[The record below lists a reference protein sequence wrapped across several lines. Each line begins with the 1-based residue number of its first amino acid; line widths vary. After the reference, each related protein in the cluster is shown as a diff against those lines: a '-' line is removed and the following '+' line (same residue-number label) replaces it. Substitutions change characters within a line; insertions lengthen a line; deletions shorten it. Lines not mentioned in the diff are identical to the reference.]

1 MTNANLS
8 KNRTSGMHVA
18 IVGAGIAGNAAAYA
32 LHHAPHIAS
41 VTVFEA
47 EDRIGG
53 HSATVDID
61 YNGEAIAVDT
71 GFIVYNTLNYPNLT
85 ALFEHLGVETQDADM
100 SFSVSI
106 GQGAFEWVGRTQDV
120 FKGLFAQR
128 RNIVNPRYLGMLLEI
143 LRFQKNAIAD
153 HKTGKLTDLTLGEYI
168 RKGRYSNY
176 FRDRYIVPMGA
187 AIWSTP
193 VERMLDFP
201 AENFVTFFENHKL
214 LHWDRPVWRTV
225 TGGSRAYVAKLTAPF
240 RERIRQNDPVVAVV
254 RDDLGVVVTTRNGFS
269 GRYDQVIMAC
279 HADQSLAIVKDPSA
293 DEHSVMASVQYRPNS
308 VYLHR
313 DKALM
318 PRRTEAW
325 AAWNFL
331 RDSDTSEGDVCISYS
346 MQHLQ
351 GIDRRLPLFVTLN
364 PPRPPKPDLVF
375 GTFAYAHPQF
385 TKAAFAGQKLLKRI
399 NGHNRLWFAGAWT
412 AYGFHEDGL
421 TSGMHAAEGLGA
433 FMPWRQDAAAQ
444 RQLAE

>member
-1 MTNANLS
+1 
-8 KNRTSGMHVA
+8 MHVA
-18 IVGAGIAGNAAAYA
+18 IVGTGIAGNAAAYA
-32 LHHAPHIAS
+32 LHNAPHVKSI
-41 VTVFEA
+41 TVFEA

-61 YNGEAIAVDT
+61 YNGKAIAVDT

-85 ALFEHLGVETQDADM
+85 ALFAHLGVETQDADM

-106 GQGAFEWVGRTQDV
+106 GQGEFEWVGRTHDV
-120 FKGLFAQR
+120 FKGLFAQK
-128 RNIVNPRYLGMLLEI
+128 RNLVNPRYLGMLLEI
-143 LRFQKNAIAD
+143 LRFQKNALAD
-153 HKTGKLTDLTLGEYI
+153 LKLGKLTGLTLGDYI
-168 RKGRYSNY
+168 AKGRYSNY

-193 VERMLDFP
+193 AERMLDFP

-225 TGGSRAYVAKLTAPF
+225 TGGSREYVAKLTAPF
-240 RERIRQNDPVVAVV
+240 KDRIRQNDAAVAVK
-254 RDDLGVVVTTRNGFS
+254 RDDLGVTLKTASGYSARFDHVVL
-269 GRYDQVIMAC
+269 AC
-279 HADQSLAIVKDPSA
+279 HPDQALAIVKDPSA
-293 DEHSVMASVQYRPNS
+293 DEREVMTSVSYRPNS

-318 PRRTEAW
+318 PRREEAW

-351 GIDRRLPLFVTLN
+351 GIDKNCPLFVTLN
-364 PPRPPKPDLVF
+364 PPRPPKPQLVF
-375 GTFAYAHPQF
+375 RTFEYAHPQF
-385 TKAAFAGQKLLKRI
+385 TQTAFAGQKLLQKI

-412 AYGFHEDGL
+412 GYGFHEDGL
-421 TSGMHAAEGLGA
+421 TSGMNVAEGLGA
-433 FMPWRQDAAAQ
+433 FMPWRQDSAAP
-444 RQLAE
+444 RQVAE